1 MSVLDQSIKIYLRT
15 YFWWSFQMIDLR
27 EYLGL
32 YWATEVSS
40 LLLACWVFFCLVFVC
55 FFQNCLSILSE
66 VCQDLYFCVHN
77 NFQNYFIEIC
87 DEKIV
92 DVLVKSCMWGKKKS
106 HFHVQE
112 TVQKPF
118 TFHFKWI
125 PCLSNMK
132 IKSQYRKIPST
143 LPFGKPC
150 FSHWT
155 GWLVCFFP
163 LYVNLGRKWQEIHDL

>member
-1 MSVLDQSIKIYLRT
+1 
-15 YFWWSFQMIDLR
+15 MIDLR

-40 LLLACWVFFCLVFVC
+40 LLLAWFFFFCLVFVS

-92 DVLVKSCMWGKKKS
+92 DVLVKSCMWKKKRAIS
-106 HFHVQE
+106 TCKKQYKNLLAF
-112 TVQKPF
+112 
-118 TFHFKWI
+118 I
-125 PCLSNMK
+125 LSE
-132 IKSQYRKIPST
+132 
-143 LPFGKPC
+143 F
-150 FSHWT
+150 
-155 GWLVCFFP
+155 LV
-163 LYVNLGRKWQEIHDL
+163 YQTWK